1 MIGLILRVLPW
12 YIREPVAISICL
24 TLCGASFYWTIQD
37 GGWARFGFGVLF
49 LAIAVL
55 RGVILRGELRS
66 WRAARKGTAAPA
78 PAVSDGG

>member
-12 YIREPVAISICL
+12 YVREPLAISMCL
-24 TLCGASFYWTIQD
+24 TLSGASFYWTVQD

-55 RGVILRGELRS
+55 RGFILRGELRS
-66 WRAARKGTAAPA
+66 WRAGRQPTTQPKSAEAAQ
-78 PAVSDGG
+78 